1 MKHQLLITL
10 ACLSFAMGACSNK
23 DSYRAVTGGG
33 GSGGGSG
40 GDSNPSSEQVA
51 LDMLAKDNTFSQL
64 NESEESQELKASI
77 QGVQAEISPMQTEN
91 STVPGMLTMQLTVL
105 DRSSENCNQRDIN
118 VPPFREADL
127 INGQVKVNGVGR
139 VVCIDTSDCSDV
151 LLYIESR
158 GEQFSDGNLRQNVV
172 TAITSVRLSKDEN
185 GVYRPAQ
192 NESDI
197 FANPQ
202 SIEQS
207 ISQCLAQRKTVS
219 AYQEYAQSRIEGQR
233 QAGTAQTAPAVD
245 SELAKIQ
252 QLTRE
257 IQNIEAQIRNNAP
270 TVNNEMRARLTSL
283 KSQRSDLIRQ
293 RQVRAYQEYS
303 QSRREGQAAAQTG
316 GTAGQTVVD
325 PLADMED
332 GDTASRVEDRR

>member
-10 ACLSFAMGACSNK
+10 ACLSLAMGACSNK
-23 DSYRAVTGGG
+23 DSYRPVTGGG

-40 GDSNPSSEQVA
+40 GSGADSSPSSEQVA
-51 LDMLAKDNTFSQL
+51 LEMLAKDNTFSQL
-64 NESEESQELKASI
+64 SESEESQELKANT
-77 QGVQAEISPMQTEN
+77 QGVQAEVFPMQTEN
-91 STVPGMLTMQLTVL
+91 TTVPGMLSMQLTVL
-105 DRSSENCNQRDIN
+105 DRSSENCTPRQIN

-139 VVCIDTSDCSDV
+139 VVCLDTTDCNDV

-158 GEQFSDGNLRQNVV
+158 GEQFADGNLRQNVV

-202 SIEQS
+202 TIEQS
-207 ISQCLAQRKTVS
+207 ISQCLAQRKTMS
-219 AYQEYAQSRIEGQR
+219 AYQEYAQSRIEGQK
-233 QAGTAQTAPAVD
+233 QAAATVAVD
-245 SELAKIQ
+245 ADLTKIQ

-257 IQNIEAQIRNNAP
+257 IQNIEAQISNNAP

-293 RQVRAYQEYS
+293 RQVRAYQQYS
-303 QSRREGQAAAQTG
+303 QSRRDGQAAAQTG
-316 GTAGQTVVD
+316 GTGTQTVVD
-325 PLADMED
+325 PLS
-332 GDTASRVEDRR
+332 GTQFGPQ

>member
-1 MKHQLLITL
+1 MKQQLLITL
-10 ACLSFAMGACSNK
+10 ACLSLAMGACSNK

-40 GDSNPSSEQVA
+40 GGGDTSAEQVA
-51 LDMLAKDNTFSQL
+51 LEMLAKDNTFSQL
-64 NESEESQELKASI
+64 SETEESQELKAST
-77 QGVQAEISPMQTEN
+77 QGVQANISQMQTEN
-91 STVPGMLTMQLTVL
+91 STVPGMLSMQLMVL
-105 DRSSENCNQRDIN
+105 DSSSENCTPRPIN

-127 INGQVKVNGVGR
+127 INGQVKVEGVGR
-139 VVCIDTSDCSDV
+139 VVCIDTSDCNDV

-158 GEQFSDGNLRQNVV
+158 GERFTDGNLRQNVV
-172 TAITSVRLSKDEN
+172 TAITSVRLSKGED

-197 FANPQ
+197 FANAQ

-207 ISQCLAQRKTVS
+207 IKKCKTVS
-219 AYQEYAQSRIEGQR
+219 AYQEYAQSRIEGQKP
-233 QAGTAQTAPAVD
+233 AASAPAVD

-270 TVNNEMRARLTSL
+270 TVNNEMRARLTAL
-283 KSQRSDLIRQ
+283 KSQRSELIRQ

-303 QSRREGQAAAQTG
+303 QSRRDGQAAAQGG

-325 PLADMED
+325 PLADMEE
-332 GDTASRVEDRR
+332 GDTTSREDRR

>member
-1 MKHQLLITL
+1 MKQQLLITL
-10 ACLSFAMGACSNK
+10 ACLSLAMGACSNK
-23 DSYRAVTGGG
+23 DSYRTASGSG
-33 GSGGGSG
+33 GSGGAGEGTGS
-40 GDSNPSSEQVA
+40 SSEQMA
-51 LDMLAKDNTFSQL
+51 LDMLAKDDTFSQL
-64 NESEESQELKASI
+64 SETEESQELKASI
-77 QGVQAEISPMQTEN
+77 QGVEVEVLPMQTEN
-91 STVPGMLTMQLTVL
+91 TTVPGMLNMQLTVL
-105 DRSSENCNQRDIN
+105 DRSSENCTKKEIN

-151 LLYIESR
+151 LLYVESR

-192 NESDI
+192 NESDV

-202 SIEQS
+202 TIEQS
-207 ISQCLAQRKTVS
+207 ISKCLAQRKTVS

-233 QAGTAQTAPAVD
+233 QAGTAPVVD
-245 SELAKIQ
+245 SDLAKIQ

-257 IQNIEAQIRNNAP
+257 IQNIEAQVSNNAP
-270 TVNNEMRARLTSL
+270 TVNNEMRARLTAL
-283 KSQRSDLIRQ
+283 KSQRADLIRQ
-293 RQVRAYQEYS
+293 RQVRAYQQYS

-316 GTAGQTVVD
+316 GTGTQTVVD
-325 PLADMED
+325 PLSGTEF
-332 GDTASRVEDRR
+332 GPQ

>member
-10 ACLSFAMGACSNK
+10 ACLSLAMGACSNK

-51 LDMLAKDNTFSQL
+51 LDMLAKDDTFSQL
-64 NESEESQELKASI
+64 SETEESQELKAGI
-77 QGVQAEISPMQTEN
+77 QGVEAEVFQMKTEN
-91 STVPGMLTMQLTVL
+91 STIPGMFSMQLTVL
-105 DRSSENCNQRDIN
+105 DRSSENCTKREIN

-158 GEQFSDGNLRQNVV
+158 DEQFSDGNLRQNVV

-219 AYQEYAQSRIEGQR
+219 AYQEYAQSRIEGEKL
-233 QAGTAQTAPAVD
+233 AKETAQ
-245 SELAKIQ
+245 LQ
-252 QLTRE
+252 QLTRD
-257 IQNIEAQIRNNAP
+257 IQAIEAQIRNNAP
-270 TVNNEMRARLTSL
+270 TVNNEMRARLTAL

-293 RQVRAYQEYS
+293 RQVRAYK
-303 QSRREGQAAAQTG
+303 QSRSEGQAAAQTG
-316 GTAGQTVVD
+316 GTTGQTVVD
-325 PLADMED
+325 PLADMEE
-332 GDTASRVEDRR
+332 GDAAASRVEDRR

>member
-10 ACLSFAMGACSNK
+10 ACLSLAMGACSNK
-23 DSYRAVTGGG
+23 DSYRTASGNS
-33 GSGGGSG
+33 GSGGAGEG
-40 GDSNPSSEQVA
+40 TGTSSEQVA

-64 NESEESQELKASI
+64 SESEESQELKASI
-77 QGVQAEISPMQTEN
+77 QGVEAETEN
-91 STVPGMLTMQLTVL
+91 STVPGMLSMQLTVL
-105 DRSSENCNQRDIN
+105 DRSSENCTPRPID

-139 VVCIDTSDCSDV
+139 VVCLDTSDCSDV

-207 ISQCLAQRKTVS
+207 ISKCLAQKKTVS

-233 QAGTAQTAPAVD
+233 QAGTAPAVD
-245 SELAKIQ
+245 ADLAKIQ

-257 IQNIEAQIRNNAP
+257 IQNIEAQISNNAP
-270 TVNNEMRARLTSL
+270 TVNNEMRARLTAL
-283 KSQRSDLIRQ
+283 KSQRADLIRQ
-293 RQVRAYQEYS
+293 RQVRAYQQYS

-316 GTAGQTVVD
+316 GTTGQTVVD
-325 PLADMED
+325 PLS
-332 GDTASRVEDRR
+332 GTQFGPQ